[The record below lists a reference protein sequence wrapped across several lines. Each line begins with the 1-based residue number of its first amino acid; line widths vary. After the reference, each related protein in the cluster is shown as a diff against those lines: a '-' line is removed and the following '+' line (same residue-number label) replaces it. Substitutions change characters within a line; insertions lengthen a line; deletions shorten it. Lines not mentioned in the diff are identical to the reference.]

1 VGTRRTPV
9 VLLLGL
15 AVGLVLADS
24 SVVTLA
30 LPEILLHYHVAIST
44 VAWVLTTYNLVLAVT
59 AVPAAYLARRRPVA
73 VCGWGMALF
82 AVASL
87 ACALAPS
94 FGVLVAARAFQAA
107 GGAAVVCASLD
118 LLTEV
123 IEPPSRAVEAWA
135 LAGVIGAAVGP
146 AAGGILTDVFGW
158 RSIFVVQVPAMLV
171 ATLALIRLRAAPVP
185 EPAGRPRVAP
195 NIALALISAALTA
208 ALFLLVLLLVNGWGL
223 SPAAAGLAVS
233 VLPVAAIV
241 AGRLAR
247 RLGDVATRAAV
258 GVVLIGGGLTALGLL
273 PHASAWW
280 TVPPQILVGAG
291 LGLTISALTARAL
304 EGRSP
309 QAVHGGWTIAARHA
323 GVVVGL
329 LILTPV
335 FTADLRSNTH
345 DALVAGTAAVLD
357 SRIPPTAKIS
367 VAQDV
372 LAAVDQAKGRVPDVR
387 PVIVNRGSGS
397 DRPLYVALADDL
409 QAQLERA
416 ATHAF
421 SRSFLVAAFIGLLA
435 LWPIRLRR
443 DEVSV

>member
-1 VGTRRTPV
+1 MPA

-30 LPEILLHYHVAIST
+30 LPDILLHYHVAIST

-73 VCGWGMALF
+73 VGGWGMALF
-82 AVASL
+82 AAASL
-87 ACALAPS
+87 ACAVAPS
-94 FGVLVAARAFQAA
+94 FGVLVAARVFQAA

-118 LLTEV
+118 LMTEIV
-123 IEPPSRAVEAWA
+123 EPPSRAVETWA

-158 RSIFVVQVPAMLV
+158 RSIFVVQVPLMLI
-171 ATLALIRLRAAPVP
+171 ALLGLIGIRAVPVP
-185 EPAGRPRVAP
+185 EPAGRPRGAP
-195 NIALALISAALTA
+195 NIALALVSAALTA

-223 SPAAAGLAVS
+223 RPAAAGLAVS
-233 VLPVAAIV
+233 VLPVAAIA
-241 AGRLAR
+241 AGALAS
-247 RLGDVATRAAV
+247 RLGGGPTRASV

-280 TVPPQILVGAG
+280 TVPPQILIGAG

-335 FTADLRSNTH
+335 FTADLRGNTH
-345 DALVAGTAAVLD
+345 AALVAGTAAVLD

-372 LAAVDQAKGRVPDVR
+372 LAAVDQAQGRVPDVR
-387 PVIVNRGSGS
+387 PTLKSRESGS
-397 DRPLYVALADDL
+397 DRALYVALADDL
-409 QAQLERA
+409 QSQLERA

-421 SRSFLVAAFIGLLA
+421 SRSFLVAAVIGLLA
-435 LWPIRLRR
+435 LLPIRAARP